1 MSNPPITSNPRLLLF
16 PQVDHAGGKGKRPAI
31 RRYSLTLLSSGS
43 PAAHPKHARPASSG
57 LTAA

>member
-31 RRYSLTLLSSGS
+31 RRYSLTLLPTRADRS
-43 PAAHPKHARPASSG
+43 PTQAVRPQSRG